1 VSLSFVCKKTVMAR
15 ADFTR
20 YVDDLVGGRM
30 KRVLGPNQSL
40 LMRYMEGHLE
50 RLKGTAV
57 IPHFLEQ
64 EAPQRWLIQGKVI
77 NIITDIIEA
86 NEVTD

>member
-1 VSLSFVCKKTVMAR
+1 M
-15 ADFTR
+15 D
-20 YVDDLVGGRM
+20 
-30 KRVLGPNQSL
+30 
-40 LMRYMEGHLE
+40 GHLE
-50 RLKGTAV
+50 RLKATAV

-64 EAPQRWLIQGKVI
+64 EAPQRWLIQGEVI